1 MMLNKYS
8 GTFDSHVL
16 GVRSVDL
23 HDVDDG
29 RSDPRRRVL
38 PSTSWRRWRFQ
49 SCPWRRRGGRWS
61 NKYRVLFDNRLRN
74 VGRWSARN
82 SEMVHG
88 RLELQTSIACIRY
101 RSFVDKPDRFF
112 DGCPMDLYVG
122 WLHVRRHWSVWLVR
136 HDDRRSELYHEPLC
150 TEHYTNGAVH
160 AVELDFWRLLRFIR
174 GTSTTTGCLASPLVV

>member
-1 MMLNKYS
+1 
-8 GTFDSHVL
+8 
-16 GVRSVDL
+16 
-23 HDVDDG
+23 
-29 RSDPRRRVL
+29 
-38 PSTSWRRWRFQ
+38 
-49 SCPWRRRGGRWS
+49 
-61 NKYRVLFDNRLRN
+61 
-74 VGRWSARN
+74 
-82 SEMVHG
+82 MVHG